1 MIKSHLRLFL
11 KYLDYKRRYPNTYI
25 AFGADVRKDSFLGK
39 NVAIEANSLVIGS
52 EIGDNSFID
61 KDCYISQIKT
71 DSSVLVQP
79 KCHLTKIEIG
89 KFSYI
94 GLNSLMYNTKIG
106 NFCSIGPNMI
116 CSPGDHP
123 INFVSTSAVFFL
135 PANNHRFSF
144 SNGDKYF
151 EYAQETTVGHD
162 VWIGARVFIRNGVK
176 IGNGAIIAA
185 GAVVVKDVPDYA
197 IVGGVPA
204 KTIRFRF
211 SDAIISEL
219 LKIQWWNWSEDKLRK
234 AQSFFIKENI
244 ESFIQWVHQDDSC
257 GTIPN

>member
-1 MIKSHLRLFL
+1 MKNYLRMLLKSI
-11 KYLDYKRRYPNTYI
+11 DYKRRYPNTYI

-61 KDCYISQIKT
+61 KDCYISHTKT
-71 DSSVLVQP
+71 DASVLVLP
-79 KCHLTKIEIG
+79 KCHLTEIEIG
-89 KFSYI
+89 KFSYV
-94 GLNSLMYNTKIG
+94 GLNSLIHTTKIG
-106 NFCSIGPNMI
+106 SFCSIGPSLI

-135 PANNHRFSF
+135 PVENHRFTF

-151 EYAQETTVGHD
+151 EYAQETTIGHD
-162 VWIGARVFIRNGVK
+162 VWIGARVFIKNGVK

-204 KTIRFRF
+204 KVIRFRF
-211 SDAIISEL
+211 PDEIIHEL
-219 LKIQWWNWSEDKLRK
+219 LKIKWWNWSEDKLRQ
-234 AQSFFIKENI
+234 AQSFFVQENI
-244 ESFIQWVHQDDSC
+244 TTFIEWVHKE
-257 GTIPN
+257 GL